1 MLLADIDGDLGVYD
15 AEDLSI
21 GSNMMSVYVESG
33 SGAMLKLLPRNGN
46 LNDVEVIQEVDEQ
59 TCYNVSDLNAG
70 NIMKLKLEVF

>member
-1 MLLADIDGDLGVYD
+1 
-15 AEDLSI
+15 
-21 GSNMMSVYVESG
+21 MSVYVESG